1 MKDLLIKY
9 RSNIVFCTLTLLSV
23 ATFMACLFI
32 GSVEIPAEEVLNAL
46 SGKATTKASWSYI
59 ILQSRLPMA
68 VTASLAGAALAVAGL
83 LLQTTFQNP
92 LAGPSILG
100 VSTGA
105 SMGVAMIT
113 LSAGGLMQA
122 LFGSFMGEFITNI
135 LGALLGAGLII
146 VLLIGFSSFVK
157 NTMMLLII
165 GILISHLSSS
175 AISLLNFF
183 SSAEEVKTFVVW
195 GLGSYSAVT
204 LRQLPLFA
212 IMTIAVLLLSF
223 TQTKPLNALLLG
235 ERYAKNMGYNMRNLR
250 NSLLMISG
258 FLTAIVTAYCGPIGF
273 LGLIV
278 PHVARL
284 MLNSSNHVV
293 LLPATILA
301 GTFISLA
308 CTLLSVLPSSIGVI
322 PINAITP
329 IIGVPI
335 ILYLILNRKRINY
348 FN

>member
-1 MKDLLIKY
+1 
-9 RSNIVFCTLTLLSV
+9 
-23 ATFMACLFI
+23 
-32 GSVEIPAEEVLNAL
+32 
-46 SGKATTKASWSYI
+46 
-59 ILQSRLPMA
+59 
-68 VTASLAGAALAVAGL
+68 
-83 LLQTTFQNP
+83 
-92 LAGPSILG
+92 
-100 VSTGA
+100 
-105 SMGVAMIT
+105 
-113 LSAGGLMQA
+113 
-122 LFGSFMGEFITNI
+122 
-135 LGALLGAGLII
+135 
-146 VLLIGFSSFVK
+146 
-157 NTMMLLII
+157 
-165 GILISHLSSS
+165 
-175 AISLLNFF
+175 
-183 SSAEEVKTFVVW
+183 
-195 GLGSYSAVT
+195 
-204 LRQLPLFA
+204 
-212 IMTIAVLLLSF
+212 
-223 TQTKPLNALLLG
+223 
-235 ERYAKNMGYNMRNLR
+235 MGYNMRNLR

-284 MLNSSNHVV
+284 MLYSSNHVV

>member
-1 MKDLLIKY
+1 M
-9 RSNIVFCTLTLLSV
+9 
-23 ATFMACLFI
+23 
-32 GSVEIPAEEVLNAL
+32 
-46 SGKATTKASWSYI
+46 
-59 ILQSRLPMA
+59 
-68 VTASLAGAALAVAGL
+68 
-83 LLQTTFQNP
+83 
-92 LAGPSILG
+92 
-100 VSTGA
+100 
-105 SMGVAMIT
+105 
-113 LSAGGLMQA
+113 
-122 LFGSFMGEFITNI
+122 
-135 LGALLGAGLII
+135 
-146 VLLIGFSSFVK
+146 
-157 NTMMLLII
+157 
-165 GILISHLSSS
+165 
-175 AISLLNFF
+175 
-183 SSAEEVKTFVVW
+183 W

-204 LRQLPLFA
+204 LHQLPLFA
-212 IMTIAVLLLSF
+212 ITTIAVLLLSF

>member
-1 MKDLLIKY
+1 MMNWLIKY
-9 RSNIVFCTLTLLSV
+9 RNNIVFASLAVFSIS
-23 ATFMACLFI
+23 TFLACLFI
-32 GSVEIPAEEVLNAL
+32 GSVDIPAEEVLNAL
-46 SGKATTKASWSYI
+46 LGRATTKASWSYI
-59 ILQSRLPMA
+59 ILQSRIPMA
-68 VTASLAGAALAVAGL
+68 VTASLAGAALAVSGL

-105 SMGVAMIT
+105 SMGVAMLT
-113 LSAGGLMQA
+113 LGAGGLMNG
-122 LFGSFMGEFITNI
+122 LFGNYMGEFITNI
-135 LGALLGAGLII
+135 LGAMLGAGLII
-146 VLLIGFSSFVK
+146 VLLIGFSSFIK
-157 NTMMLLII
+157 NTLMLLII

-204 LRQLPLFA
+204 LKQLPLFA
-212 IMTIAVLLLSF
+212 MATIIMLLLSF

-250 NSLLMISG
+250 NILLIISG

-273 LGLIV
+273 IGLIV

-301 GTFISLA
+301 GIFISLA
-308 CTLLSVLPSSIGVI
+308 CTLLSVLPSTIGVI

-335 ILYLILNRKRINY
+335 IIYLILNKKRINY